1 MIEEKDKGRSVRI
14 NTKSY
19 EELRLLQGDLSKEV
33 GFVPSITQI
42 IEYLI
47 TKEMKER
54 QS

>member
-1 MIEEKDKGRSVRI
+1 MTDEKDKGKSVRI

-19 EELRLLQGDLSKEV
+19 EDLRTLQDELSKTV

-42 IEYLI
+42 IEHLVS
-47 TKEMKER
+47 KEMKER